1 MAGKVPVLLVRP
13 DIASPLE
20 GWSWYGAHQLM
31 EIAGIPFRE
40 GGNDQLDEVEI
51 VVIPNLY
58 RPTHMLNL
66 VQAALQ
72 SGKVVVVGCDVAL
85 ALLQSNID
93 VGAKPVLP
101 IPLPPKEPSELLP
114 LRAYGLL
121 PAAFTETTL
130 PLLGEPLLFASSGL
144 HLGEVRTLDG
154 RRGQFGLGSKSG
166 RGSFGWFGW
175 SDF

>member
-13 DIASPLE
+13 DIASPLD

-40 GGNDQLDEVEI
+40 GGVEQLDEVEV
-51 VVIPNLY
+51 VVIPNSY
-58 RPTHMLNL
+58 RPTHVLSL

-72 SGKVVVVGCDVAL
+72 SGKVVVVGCDIAL

-121 PAAFTETTL
+121 PAAFT
-130 PLLGEPLLFASSGL
+130 
-144 HLGEVRTLDG
+144 
-154 RRGQFGLGSKSG
+154 
-166 RGSFGWFGW
+166 
-175 SDF
+175 